1 MKLLIII
8 IVIILLLAYYR
19 TPIKNK
25 IIGIYNKIKTK
36 PKK

>member
-8 IVIILLLAYYR
+8 IVIVLLLAYYK

-25 IIGIYNKIKTK
+25 IIGIYNKLKTK
-36 PKK
+36 IKK